1 MDEREKIQVVINT
14 LETLVIPATRNN
26 VGRLAGIYNILDGIV
41 NGEGE
46 DGREADTE

>member
-1 MDEREKIQVVINT
+1 MNEREKLQVVVNT

-41 NGEGE
+41 NGEDE
-46 DGREADTE
+46 NEREADAE